1 MKTVTANRWV
11 QAVLGIVCMFMIA
24 NFQFGWT
31 VFVDPL
37 IKTMGWKLAAIQL
50 AFTIFV
56 LVETW
61 LVPFEAALVDRFG
74 PRVMVMG
81 GGVLVALGWTIDGTA
96 HALVG
101 LYVGAVVCGI
111 GAGMIYATCV
121 PNAVKWFAK
130 HRGLAVGLTVAGFG
144 AGAALTV
151 TPLYY
156 MVERAGPFPTF
167 TFFGIVQGAV
177 IVVCGFFLVR
187 PPAAVSIEEQRQVRV
202 LQGNGDV
209 PPARTLRSPVFW
221 LMYLSFTLVAA
232 GGLMGVAQIA
242 PIAKS
247 FHIGK
252 APIHVGLWVVPTL
265 LLTLQLNN
273 IVGGIARPLLGW
285 VSDYVGREKTLAIAF
300 TVEGIGV
307 LAFSKFGH
315 TPVSFVLLSA
325 VVFFA
330 WGEIYS
336 IFPSLVRDHFGQKY
350 AATNYGM
357 LYTAKG
363 VASFLVP
370 ISAVIT
376 AATGSWTAALY
387 LAAALNL
394 VAAVC
399 AAALWPLRKREIA
412 HTLVRQPDPITA
424 ASQVLAS

>member
-1 MKTVTANRWV
+1 MSRRWV
-11 QAVLGIVCMFMIA
+11 QAGLGIVCMFMIA

-31 VFVDPL
+31 VFVEPL
-37 IKTMGWKLAAIQL
+37 QKVTGWSQAAIQI

-81 GGVLVALGWTIDGTA
+81 GGVIVGSGWVVDGLT
-96 HALVG
+96 HSLPG
-101 LYVGAVVCGI
+101 LYVGAALCGI

-121 PNAVKWFAK
+121 PNAVKWYAK

-144 AGAALTV
+144 AGAAITV
-151 TPLYY
+151 TPLYT
-156 MVERAGPFPTF
+156 MVDRVGPFAAF
-167 TFFGIVQGAV
+167 TFFGILQGAV
-177 IVVCGFFLVR
+177 IVVCGLFLVR
-187 PPAAVSIEEQRQVRV
+187 PPARVSAAELREVRV
-202 LQGNGDV
+202 LQGLGDV
-209 PPARTLRSPVFW
+209 PPRQTLRSPVFW
-221 LMYLSFTLVAA
+221 IMYAAFTLVAA
-232 GGLMGVAQIA
+232 GGLMAVAQLG
-242 PIAKS
+242 PIAKA

-252 APIHVGLWVVPTL
+252 VPIHLAMWVLPTL

-273 IVGGIARPLLGW
+273 VVGGIARPLLGW
-285 VSDYVGREKTLAIAF
+285 LSDYVGREKTLAVAF

-307 LAFSKFGH
+307 WAFSRFGH

-336 IFPSLVRDHFGQKY
+336 IFPSLVRDHFGQQY

-370 ISAVIT
+370 ISSVIT
-376 AATGSWTAALY
+376 MQTGSWSAALY
-387 LAAALNL
+387 LSAVLNI
-394 VAAVC
+394 VAAILI
-399 AAALWPLRKREIA
+399 AALWPLRKHEIL
-412 HTLVRQPDPITA
+412 HGLVHRPDPITA

>member
-1 MKTVTANRWV
+1 MPRLANRWAQV
-11 QAVLGIVCMFMIA
+11 VLGIICMFMIA

-31 VFVDPL
+31 AFVEPM
-37 IKTMGWKLAAIQL
+37 IKTTGWKLSAIQW

-61 LVPFEAALVDRFG
+61 LVPFEAMFVDRFG
-74 PRVMVMG
+74 PKVMVIG
-81 GGVLVALGWTIDGTA
+81 GGILVALGWVVDGSS
-96 HALVG
+96 HALLG
-101 LYVGAVVCGI
+101 LYVGAVLSGI

-121 PNAVKWFAK
+121 PNAVKWFAR

-156 MVERAGPFPTF
+156 MIDRVGPFPTF

-177 IVVCGFFLVR
+177 IVACGFFFVR

-202 LQGNGDV
+202 LQGLGDV
-209 PPARTLRSPVFW
+209 PPQRTLTSPVFW
-221 LMYLSFTLVAA
+221 LMYVAFTLVGA
-232 GGLMGVAQIA
+232 GGLMGVAQIG
-242 PIAKS
+242 PIATS
-247 FHIGK
+247 FHIAK
-252 APIHVGLWVVPTL
+252 APIHLAMWVVPTL

-273 IVGGIARPLLGW
+273 VVGGIARPLLGW
-285 VSDYVGREKTLAIAF
+285 VSDYVGREKTLAVAF
-300 TVEGIGV
+300 TVEGVGV
-307 LAFSKFGH
+307 WAFSRYGH
-315 TPVSFVLLSA
+315 TPLTFVLLSA
-325 VVFFA
+325 LVFFA

-370 ISAVIT
+370 ISSMIT

-387 LAAALNL
+387 LSAALNI
-394 VAAVC
+394 VAALCV
-399 AAALWPLRKREIA
+399 AALWPLRKHEILRG
-412 HTLVRQPDPITA
+412 LVHRPDPITA